1 MPVAVAVAPLAHI
14 VQGAPLPTALGW
26 VAACLIAAGAAA
38 IFLGRGGSVEVMGW
52 ITFAAGFCGAGGV
65 VAVTALVPTSA
76 RITISLAAPA
86 ASPAGAPVD
95 VTVCG
100 RATAGGSPATAP
112 DGSNVLAVLVD
123 GRETAVEN
131 TGSFALL
138 LPPGRHAVRVELL
151 TNDHH
156 VFSPR
161 VAADA
166 TITVGGQEALAALS
180 CR

>member
-1 MPVAVAVAPLAHI
+1 M
-14 VQGAPLPTALGW
+14 
-26 VAACLIAAGAAA
+26 
-38 IFLGRGGSVEVMGW
+38 
-52 ITFAAGFCGAGGV
+52 
-65 VAVTALVPTSA
+65 
-76 RITISLAAPA
+76 
-86 ASPAGAPVD
+86 
-95 VTVCG
+95 
-100 RATAGGSPATAP
+100 
-112 DGSNVLAVLVD
+112 LAVLVD